1 MSAENIIHDAARAL
15 ERATVRPFI
24 VHAYVDK
31 EDGTG
36 ELYAEVIE
44 RPLHNAPIAEDVIPK
59 GALLRWASIYPAARF
74 DDMTLEQRESHRADY
89 HMYLMWRRAK
99 AIGKARE
106 HLVPWVDYDAVMIE
120 NEVLRWM
127 NPVGRYWGD

>member
-15 ERATVRPFI
+15 ARATVYPFI
-24 VHAYVDK
+24 VRAYAEK
-31 EDGTG
+31 ADGTC
-36 ELYAEVIE
+36 ELFAEVIE
-44 RPLHNAPIAEDVIPK
+44 RPLHHAPIGHDVIPK
-59 GALLRWASIYPAARF
+59 DAKLLWASIYPASRF
-74 DDMTLEQRESHRADY
+74 DDMNRGQRESHRGDY

-106 HLVPWVDYDAVMIE
+106 DLVPWVDYDAVMIE